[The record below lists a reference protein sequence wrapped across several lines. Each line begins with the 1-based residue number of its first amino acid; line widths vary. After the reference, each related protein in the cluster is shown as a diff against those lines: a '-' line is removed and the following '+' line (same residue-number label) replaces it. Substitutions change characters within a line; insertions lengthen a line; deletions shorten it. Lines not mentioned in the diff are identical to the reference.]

1 MKRLAREK
9 YPDVIELK
17 LKTSLFQ
24 LDSQIQLK
32 MEQKK
37 YVIITNAIEA
47 LTKLKA
53 EKRLEGVLFI
63 DKTNGSIKFKA
74 YNRKPR
80 VRLKDRIIR
89 YLEHGWVKESPDRI
103 KVYESL
109 PKNIGT
115 ARMMSVLEREAKEVK
130 NALIE
135 YELIEFV

>member
-1 MKRLAREK
+1 
-9 YPDVIELK
+9 
-17 LKTSLFQ
+17 
-24 LDSQIQLK
+24 

-53 EKRLEGVLFI
+53 EKRLEGVLFL

-103 KVYESL
+103 KVYESI
-109 PKNIGT
+109 PKILGIP
-115 ARMMSVLEREAKEVK
+115 RIMGVLDHETKEVK
-130 NALIE
+130 SALMEREIIE
-135 YELIEFV
+135 RV

>member
-1 MKRLAREK
+1 
-9 YPDVIELK
+9 
-17 LKTSLFQ
+17 
-24 LDSQIQLK
+24 

-130 NALIE
+130 NALID
-135 YELIEFV
+135 YELIEFN

>member
-1 MKRLAREK
+1 
-9 YPDVIELK
+9 
-17 LKTSLFQ
+17 
-24 LDSQIQLK
+24 

-80 VRLKDRIIR
+80 VPLKDRIIR
-89 YLEHGWVKESPDRI
+89 YLEHGWVKESTDRI

-115 ARMMSVLEREAKEVK
+115 ARMMNVFEREVKEVK
-130 NALIE
+130 NALMEREI
-135 YELIEFV
+135 IDRV

>member
-1 MKRLAREK
+1 
-9 YPDVIELK
+9 
-17 LKTSLFQ
+17 
-24 LDSQIQLK
+24 

-63 DKTNGSIKFKA
+63 DKTDGSIKFKA

-130 NALIE
+130 NALID

>member
-1 MKRLAREK
+1 
-9 YPDVIELK
+9 
-17 LKTSLFQ
+17 
-24 LDSQIQLK
+24 

-130 NALIE
+130 NALMEWEI
-135 YELIEFV
+135 IDRV

>member
-1 MKRLAREK
+1 MKIKK
-9 YPDVIELK
+9 YIEFAEEIL
-17 LKTSLFQ
+17 TSLA
-24 LDSQIQLK
+24 
-32 MEQKK
+32 EGR
-37 YVIITNAIEA
+37 YVQGALYRDEITGKI
-47 LTKLKA
+47 T
-53 EKRLEGVLFI
+53 
-63 DKTNGSIKFKA
+63 FKA

-130 NALIE
+130 NALID

>member
-1 MKRLAREK
+1 
-9 YPDVIELK
+9 
-17 LKTSLFQ
+17 
-24 LDSQIQLK
+24 

-103 KVYESL
+103 KVYESI
-109 PKNIGT
+109 PKILGIP
-115 ARMMSVLEREAKEVK
+115 RIMGVLDHETKEVK
-130 NALIE
+130 SALMEKEI
-135 YELIEFV
+135 IDRV

>member
-1 MKRLAREK
+1 
-9 YPDVIELK
+9 
-17 LKTSLFQ
+17 
-24 LDSQIQLK
+24 

-63 DKTNGSIKFKA
+63 DKDNGSIKFKA

-130 NALIE
+130 NALID

>member
-1 MKRLAREK
+1 
-9 YPDVIELK
+9 
-17 LKTSLFQ
+17 
-24 LDSQIQLK
+24 

-89 YLEHGWVKESPDRI
+89 YLEHGWVKESADRI

-130 NALIE
+130 NALID

>member
-1 MKRLAREK
+1 
-9 YPDVIELK
+9 
-17 LKTSLFQ
+17 
-24 LDSQIQLK
+24 

-130 NALIE
+130 NALID

>member
-1 MKRLAREK
+1 
-9 YPDVIELK
+9 
-17 LKTSLFQ
+17 
-24 LDSQIQLK
+24 

-115 ARMMSVLEREAKEVK
+115 ARMMSVLERETKEVK
-130 NALIE
+130 SALMEREI
-135 YELIEFV
+135 IDRV

>member
-1 MKRLAREK
+1 
-9 YPDVIELK
+9 
-17 LKTSLFQ
+17 
-24 LDSQIQLK
+24 

-53 EKRLEGVLFI
+53 DKRLEGVLFI
-63 DKTNGSIKFKA
+63 DKDNGSIKFKA

-115 ARMMSVLEREAKEVK
+115 ARMMSVLDHETKEVK
-130 NALIE
+130 SALMEREI
-135 YELIEFV
+135 IDRV

>member
-1 MKRLAREK
+1 
-9 YPDVIELK
+9 
-17 LKTSLFQ
+17 
-24 LDSQIQLK
+24 

-53 EKRLEGVLFI
+53 DKRLEGVLFL

-130 NALIE
+130 NALMEWEIIE
-135 YELIEFV
+135 RV

>member
-1 MKRLAREK
+1 
-9 YPDVIELK
+9 
-17 LKTSLFQ
+17 
-24 LDSQIQLK
+24 

>member
-1 MKRLAREK
+1 
-9 YPDVIELK
+9 
-17 LKTSLFQ
+17 
-24 LDSQIQLK
+24 

-53 EKRLEGVLFI
+53 DKRLEGVLFI

-115 ARMMSVLEREAKEVK
+115 ARMMSVLEREAKEAK
-130 NALIE
+130 NALMEREI
-135 YELIEFV
+135 IDRV

>member
-1 MKRLAREK
+1 
-9 YPDVIELK
+9 
-17 LKTSLFQ
+17 
-24 LDSQIQLK
+24 

-53 EKRLEGVLFI
+53 DKRLEGVLFI

-130 NALIE
+130 NALID

>member
-1 MKRLAREK
+1 
-9 YPDVIELK
+9 
-17 LKTSLFQ
+17 
-24 LDSQIQLK
+24 

-47 LTKLKA
+47 LIKLKA

-130 NALIE
+130 NALID

>member
-1 MKRLAREK
+1 
-9 YPDVIELK
+9 
-17 LKTSLFQ
+17 
-24 LDSQIQLK
+24 

-103 KVYESL
+103 KVYESI
-109 PKNIGT
+109 PKDIGT
-115 ARMMSVLEREAKEVK
+115 ARVMNVLEREAKEVK

>member
-1 MKRLAREK
+1 
-9 YPDVIELK
+9 
-17 LKTSLFQ
+17 
-24 LDSQIQLK
+24 

-130 NALIE
+130 NALMEREI
-135 YELIEFV
+135 IDRV

>member
-1 MKRLAREK
+1 
-9 YPDVIELK
+9 
-17 LKTSLFQ
+17 
-24 LDSQIQLK
+24 

-47 LTKLKA
+47 LIKLKA

-130 NALIE
+130 NALMEREI
-135 YELIEFV
+135 IDRV

>member
-1 MKRLAREK
+1 
-9 YPDVIELK
+9 
-17 LKTSLFQ
+17 
-24 LDSQIQLK
+24 

-130 NALIE
+130 NALMEWEIIE
-135 YELIEFV
+135 RV

>member
-1 MKRLAREK
+1 MKIKK
-9 YPDVIELK
+9 YIEFSEEIL
-17 LKTSLFQ
+17 TSLA
-24 LDSQIQLK
+24 
-32 MEQKK
+32 EGR
-37 YVIITNAIEA
+37 YVQGALYRDEITGKI
-47 LTKLKA
+47 T
-53 EKRLEGVLFI
+53 
-63 DKTNGSIKFKA
+63 FKA

-130 NALIE
+130 NALMEREI
-135 YELIEFV
+135 IDRV

>member
-1 MKRLAREK
+1 
-9 YPDVIELK
+9 
-17 LKTSLFQ
+17 
-24 LDSQIQLK
+24 

-53 EKRLEGVLFI
+53 EKRLEGVLFL

-130 NALIE
+130 NALMEREI
-135 YELIEFV
+135 IDRV

>member
-1 MKRLAREK
+1 
-9 YPDVIELK
+9 
-17 LKTSLFQ
+17 
-24 LDSQIQLK
+24 

-53 EKRLEGVLFI
+53 EKRLEGVLFL

-130 NALIE
+130 NALMEWEIIE
-135 YELIEFV
+135 RV

>member
-1 MKRLAREK
+1 
-9 YPDVIELK
+9 
-17 LKTSLFQ
+17 
-24 LDSQIQLK
+24 

-103 KVYESL
+103 KVYESI
-109 PKNIGT
+109 PKDIGT
-115 ARMMSVLEREAKEVK
+115 ARVMNVLEREAKEVK
-130 NALIE
+130 NALID